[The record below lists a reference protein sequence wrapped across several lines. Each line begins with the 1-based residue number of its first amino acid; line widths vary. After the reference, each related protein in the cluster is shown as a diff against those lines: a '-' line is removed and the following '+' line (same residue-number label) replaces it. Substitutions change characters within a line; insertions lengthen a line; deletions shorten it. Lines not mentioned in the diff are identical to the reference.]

1 MRDDLGQAAARRISE
16 EAAQWLLASRAG
28 LDEPSRVAFVNWL
41 RHSPAHVAEYMAMV
55 QLDQEMKEAAAH
67 EPLATSTLVQE
78 AADEPAVVPL
88 RPGHVAKP
96 RTAETRGHAGS
107 RRRRWPWIATATAAA
122 AAIAVAAVVTRPT
135 PPAPAGIVYN
145 AGAAATRSIDLPDG
159 SRIQLD
165 RNSSI
170 RVQFEEGKRDI
181 AVIAGTMLIDVGHD
195 SPAPLSVTLG
205 RTVLRDI
212 GTVFQV
218 STGPTGGDVTVL
230 SGRVDVLAPRD
241 RWPWQANTAQAQNVV
256 AHLQGGQRA
265 TLGSDG
271 SVTHLAPN
279 ADVSQDLAW
288 LPAEIDFHDA
298 PVAEV
303 ARRFNAYG
311 QARVLIEDDTVAS
324 THISGRFH
332 ARDPAGFVA
341 YLQTLP
347 GIQVRRDAEGVHVL
361 RRPRGANTAKL

>member
-1 MRDDLGQAAARRISE
+1 MRDDMGQAAARRISE
-16 EAAQWLLASRAG
+16 EAAQWLMASRAG

-55 QLDQEMKEAAAH
+55 QLDQEMKDAAAH
-67 EPLATSTLVQE
+67 EPLATSTLVKE

-88 RPGHVAKP
+88 RPGRVASP
-96 RTAETRGHAGS
+96 RTAETQVHAGS

-122 AAIAVAAVVTRPT
+122 AAIAVAAVVTWPT
-135 PPAPAGIVYN
+135 PPSPAGIVYN

-165 RNSSI
+165 RNSSV
-170 RVQFEEGKRDI
+170 RVQFEDGKRDI

-195 SPAPLSVTLG
+195 SPAPLSVTLE

-218 STGPTGGDVTVL
+218 STRATGGDITVL

-241 RWPWQANTAQAQNVV
+241 RWPWQANTAQSQNVV

-271 SVTHLAPN
+271 GVTHLAPN
-279 ADVSQDLAW
+279 TDLSQDLAW
-288 LPAEIDFHDA
+288 LPAEIDFHNA

-311 QARVLIEDDTVAS
+311 QAPLLIEDDIVA
-324 THISGRFH
+324 TTRISGRFH

-347 GIQVRRDAEGVHVL
+347 GVHVRRDAEGVHVL
-361 RRPRGANTAKL
+361 RHSRDTNTARL